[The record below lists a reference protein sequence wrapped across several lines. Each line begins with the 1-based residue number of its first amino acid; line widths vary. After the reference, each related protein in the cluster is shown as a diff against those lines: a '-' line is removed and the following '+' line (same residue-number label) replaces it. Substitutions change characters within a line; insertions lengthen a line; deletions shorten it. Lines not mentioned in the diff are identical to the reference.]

1 MPLGPLGVIDSWL
14 PERYPH
20 REGCPVKPGH
30 LCAQCKGRGMCGLPR
45 CPVMERF
52 HASVQVKQADSY
64 MGGAPSVFVGAHGYP
79 KVTGGPLLIGES
91 DNPEVW
97 VEKAYT
103 IDDIVGV
110 RSRTIRGNSAGASRG
125 ADAMQEIALSAIP
138 LDVEVAFTRPVAFDL
153 RFDGTIAPVG
163 LSGDMKKIN
172 VLDNAKTPRPVD
184 RAVSDTDLLASDAV
198 WDLYRDG
205 IGVHQVSQLLS
216 AGLLG
221 KQRKVV
227 PTRWSITAVDD
238 MLGKAGRAAIS
249 HNSALDQYLVF
260 TATLHGN
267 TIVCILTPGDFRYEM
282 IEHWQA
288 GSMWGG
294 QTGSIMTDAESRK
307 GKSGYS
313 PIAGAYYSARLAV
326 LDYLRIAGKT
336 ARAIVIRSVAGS
348 YWAPLGTWVIR
359 EAARQAMAQ
368 PPVVF
373 EDLTGARAYAAAILG
388 TDAWESHSS
397 LLQEIATQKNL
408 FDFF

>member
-1 MPLGPLGVIDSWL
+1 
-14 PERYPH
+14 
-20 REGCPVKPGH
+20 
-30 LCAQCKGRGMCGLPR
+30 MCGLPR

-52 HASVQVKQADSY
+52 HSSVRVKPSDSY

-79 KVTGGPLLIGES
+79 KVAGGPLLIGES

-103 IDDIVGV
+103 IEDIVGV
-110 RSRTIRGNSAGASRG
+110 RSRTIRGNTAGASRG

-163 LSGDMKKIN
+163 LSGEMRKID
-172 VLDNAKTPRPVD
+172 VLDNAKTPRPVE
-184 RAVSDTDLLASDAV
+184 RAVSDTDLLATDAV

-205 IGVHQVSQLLS
+205 VGVHQVSQLLS

-221 KQRKVV
+221 RKRKVV
-227 PTRWSITAVDD
+227 PTRWSITATDD
-238 MLGKAGRAAIS
+238 MLGKAGRAAIAR
-249 HNSALDQYLVF
+249 NSPLEEYLVF
-260 TATLHGN
+260 SATLHGN
-267 TIVCILTPGDFRYEM
+267 TIVCILSPGDFRYEM
-282 IEHWQA
+282 VEHWQA

-294 QTGSIMTDAESRK
+294 QTGAVTTDGEKRK

-326 LDYLRIAGKT
+326 LDYLRMTGKT

-359 EAARQAMAQ
+359 EAARRAMAQ
-368 PPVVF
+368 PPMAF
-373 EDLTGARAYAAAILG
+373 EDLAGARGFATAVLG
-388 TDAWESHSS
+388 DPTWERQST
-397 LLQEIATQKNL
+397 LLREIETQKTL
-408 FDFF
+408 FDRFP

>member
-1 MPLGPLGVIDSWL
+1 
-14 PERYPH
+14 
-20 REGCPVKPGH
+20 
-30 LCAQCKGRGMCGLPR
+30 
-45 CPVMERF
+45 
-52 HASVQVKQADSY
+52 
-64 MGGAPSVFVGAHGYP
+64 MGGAPSVFVGTHRYP
-79 KVTGGPLLIGES
+79 KMAGGPLLIGES

-103 IDDIVGV
+103 IDDIVSI
-110 RSRTIRGNSAGASRG
+110 RSRTIRGNAAAASRG
-125 ADAMQEIALSAIP
+125 TDAMQEIALSAVT

-163 LSGDMKKIN
+163 LSGDMRKID

-184 RAVSDTDLLASDAV
+184 KAVGDTDLKAADAV
-198 WDLYRDG
+198 WSLYREG
-205 IGVHQVSQLLS
+205 VGVHQVSQLLS

-221 KQRKVV
+221 RQRKVV

-238 MLGKAGRAAIS
+238 ILGKAGKAAVTR
-249 HNSALDQYLVF
+249 NTALDEFLVF
-260 TATLHGN
+260 ATTLHGN
-267 TIVCILTPGDFRYEM
+267 TIVCILTPGEFRYEM

-294 QTGSIMTDAESRK
+294 TAGAIMTDGESRK

-326 LDYLRIAGKT
+326 LDYLRITGRSAG
-336 ARAIVIRSVAGS
+336 AIVIRSVAGS

-368 PPVVF
+368 PPVSF
-373 EDLTGARAYAAAILG
+373 EDLAGAQGYATAILG
-388 TDAWESHSS
+388 TDTWVGHS
-397 LLQEIATQKNL
+397 TQKTL
-408 FDFF
+408 SDFF

>member
-1 MPLGPLGVIDSWL
+1 M
-14 PERYPH
+14 
-20 REGCPVKPGH
+20 KPGQ
-30 LCAQCKGRGMCGLPR
+30 LCSQCKGKGMCGLPR

-52 HASVQVKQADSY
+52 HSSVRVKPSDSY

-79 KVTGGPLLIGES
+79 KVAGGPLLIGES

-103 IDDIVGV
+103 IEDIVGV

-125 ADAMQEIALSAIP
+125 ADAMQEIALSATP

-163 LSGDMKKIN
+163 LSGDMRKID

-184 RAVSDTDLLASDAV
+184 RAVSDTDLKASDAV
-198 WDLYRDG
+198 WDLYQDG
-205 IGVHQVSQLLS
+205 VGVHQVSQLLS

-221 KQRKVV
+221 RQRKVV

-238 MLGKAGRAAIS
+238 MLGKAGKAAVS
-249 HNSALDQYLVF
+249 RNSALDEYLVF
-260 TATLHGN
+260 TGTLHGN

-294 QTGSIMTDAESRK
+294 TTGAVMTDGESRK

-326 LDYLRIAGKT
+326 LDYLRTAGRS

-359 EAARQAMAQ
+359 EAARHAMAQ
-368 PPVVF
+368 PPAAF
-373 EDLTGARAYAAAILG
+373 EDLSGAKRFATAILG
-388 TDAWESHSS
+388 NNTWERHST
-397 LLQEIATQKNL
+397 LLREIETQKSL
-408 FDFF
+408 FDFV

>member
-1 MPLGPLGVIDSWL
+1 
-14 PERYPH
+14 
-20 REGCPVKPGH
+20 
-30 LCAQCKGRGMCGLPR
+30 
-45 CPVMERF
+45 
-52 HASVQVKQADSY
+52 

-79 KVTGGPLLIGES
+79 KVAGGPLLIGES

-103 IDDIVGV
+103 IEDIVGV

-125 ADAMQEIALSAIP
+125 ADAMQEIALSATP

-163 LSGDMKKIN
+163 LSGDMRKID

-184 RAVSDTDLLASDAV
+184 RAVSDTDLKASDAV
-198 WDLYRDG
+198 WDLYQDG
-205 IGVHQVSQLLS
+205 VGVHQVSQLLS

-221 KQRKVV
+221 RQRKVV

-238 MLGKAGRAAIS
+238 MLGKAGKAAVS
-249 HNSALDQYLVF
+249 RNSALDEYLVF
-260 TATLHGN
+260 TGTLHGN

-294 QTGSIMTDAESRK
+294 TTGAVMTDGESRK

-326 LDYLRIAGKT
+326 LDYLRTAGRS

-359 EAARQAMAQ
+359 EAARHAMAQ
-368 PPVVF
+368 PPAAF
-373 EDLTGARAYAAAILG
+373 EDLSGAKRFATAILG
-388 TDAWESHSS
+388 NNTWERHST
-397 LLQEIATQKNL
+397 LLREIETQKSL
-408 FDFF
+408 FDFV